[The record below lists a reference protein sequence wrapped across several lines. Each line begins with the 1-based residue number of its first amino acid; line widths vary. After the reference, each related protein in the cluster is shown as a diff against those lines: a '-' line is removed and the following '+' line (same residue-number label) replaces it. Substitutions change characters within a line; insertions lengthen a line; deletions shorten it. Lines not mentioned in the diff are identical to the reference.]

1 MKSVGFIYLEIL
13 KGRWAYIEFTPVFGL
28 VLVTLFAKV
37 LATVSV
43 TALVTVLVTVAEYYD
58 LNMKNFEFF
67 DFSRVL
73 VFDDE
78 LTVRFLELI
87 NDSFCC

>member
-1 MKSVGFIYLEIL
+1 MEIL

-28 VLVTLFAKV
+28 VLVTLFVRV
-37 LATVSV
+37 LATV
-43 TALVTVLVTVAEYYD
+43 LVTVFVTVAEYYD

-67 DFSRVL
+67 DFFRVL

-78 LTVRFLELI
+78 LTVPFLELI